1 LAARQAWRD
10 FQAGELRLLALAVV
24 LAVAALTA
32 VAFFADR
39 LNTGLAR
46 DARQLL
52 GGDAVVASDQ
62 PAPAALAQRAQALG
76 RTLNVRLQ
84 VRGFDAIAQLVEAGL
99 GVAVLPAVVAQ
110 RFAQWGLTPAEADVA
125 LFALKGFDIAGI
137 ADLRGAAQGTV
148 RAQLTQVYSKAGV
161 SSRAGLVALFFD
173 DLLDGLPAR

>member
-1 LAARQAWRD
+1 VAEGSRPAGRRAWVLAAIVTVQAVAATFFVGDALADVRAEGW
-10 FQAGELRLLALAVV
+10 QPHVAIEGLIALALVAGVLLGAIELRILLADARRSADALAV
-24 LAVAALTA
+24 AH
-32 VAFFADR
+32 
-39 LNTGLAR
+39 G
-46 DARQLL
+46 
-52 GGDAVVASDQ
+52 
-62 PAPAALAQRAQALG
+62 ALADL
-76 RTLNVRLQ
+76 
-84 VRGFDAIAQLVEAGL
+84 
-99 GVAVLPAVVAQ
+99 VAQ

>member
-1 LAARQAWRD
+1 MALKSRRTWTRHCPLRCAPLVPVADGASWLSYRLAMALAPHPHSSSALRKPSLWRLAARQALRD

-62 PAPAALAQRAQALG
+62 PAPGISHEAG
-76 RTLNVRLQ
+76 
-84 VRGFDAIAQLVEAGL
+84 AGL
-99 GVAVLPAVVAQ
+99 G
-110 RFAQWGLTPAEADVA
+110 
-125 LFALKGFDIAGI
+125 AG
-137 ADLRGAAQGTV
+137 DGWQC
-148 RAQLTQVYSKAGV
+148 QLSQHGPRTG
-161 SSRAGLVALFFD
+161 R
-173 DLLDGLPAR
+173 